1 MERDEEREG
10 GRGKERENER
20 ECKRVSERSLMD
32 LAGHGKIRKFS
43 SDCFLLFSKL
53 KSQVISSEVKG
64 VSRENVRFPR
74 REEEGMKY
82 FSHMVES

>member
-1 MERDEEREG
+1 
-10 GRGKERENER
+10 
-20 ECKRVSERSLMD
+20 MD

-82 FSHMVES
+82 FSHMVESKLTEETQMNSTFQLRL